1 MRVWTGNGF
10 ERRRGSEPDVKV
22 VLASSNPGKLSE
34 LRALLMPA
42 GLQVVPQDA
51 LGVESPEET
60 GVTFIENALIK
71 ARAACAATGL
81 PALADD
87 SGVVVDALGDAP
99 GVRSARYAGEG
110 ASDSDN
116 LARLLEA
123 LAGVDPPDRGAAF
136 VCAVVYLRRAQD
148 PCPIVCEGVWRGRI
162 LDAPRGDGGFGY
174 DPVFFVETLNR
185 TAAELSRAEK
195 NTVSHRGQALA
206 QLLDRLAG

>member
-1 MRVWTGNGF
+1 M
-10 ERRRGSEPDVKV
+10 KV

-34 LRALLMPA
+34 LRALLKPA

-51 LGVESPEET
+51 LGVEPPEET
-60 GVTFIENALIK
+60 GVTFVENALIK

-87 SGVVVDALGDAP
+87 SGVVVDALGGAP
-99 GVRSARYAGEG
+99 GIRSARYAGEG

-123 LAGVDPPDRGAAF
+123 LAGVDPPERGAAF
-136 VCAVVYLRRAQD
+136 VCAIVYLRHAQD

-206 QLLDRLAG
+206 QLLGRLGG

>member
-1 MRVWTGNGF
+1 MRVWAGNGF

-34 LRALLMPA
+34 LRALLKPA

-51 LGVESPEET
+51 LGVEPPEET
-60 GVTFIENALIK
+60 GVTFVENALIK

-81 PALADD
+81 PAIADD
-87 SGVVVDALGDAP
+87 SGVVVDALGGAP

-110 ASDSDN
+110 ANDADN

-123 LAGVDPPDRGAAF
+123 LVGVDPPERGAAF
-136 VCAVVYLRRAQD
+136 VCAIVYLRHVRD

-162 LDAPRGDGGFGY
+162 LEAPRGDGGFGY

-195 NTVSHRGQALA
+195 NAVSHRGQALA
-206 QLLDRLAG
+206 QLLGRLGG